1 MKHII
6 KAIALT
12 AATATIAASCSR
24 TVKTVDYPLIETANS
39 TTLDIAKVEL
49 SDTATVLHINA
60 RYIPNYWIKISSD
73 SYLATKGRKYTL
85 TGSDGIEPD
94 SLFWMPA
101 SGEASFRLMFEP
113 LPKRTKSFDFIE
125 SDCEDCFKL
134 YGIDLTGKTE
144 YDRPAGIPENILNQT
159 AYKIRRTSV
168 ENGTPDGRQH
178 ASEADNKPNGRQH
191 ASEADNKPN
200 GRQYASEADDG
211 RHVPGPDF
219 TVGMTTVRMHL
230 IHYRPELGKKV
241 SLYVNTLLNGQ
252 QSYHADIDPETAT
265 AEFKFRQY
273 GPANAIAV
281 VTMGTGGS
289 TVWLAPGDSADV
301 YYDMRETGWLLQAY
315 RMKPGK
321 EADVKPF
328 RSTYA
333 SGKYSS
339 ITNGR
344 AAGSNVLKYRMNLYS
359 GEFASYTM
367 TADEYTEHVI
377 DRYTELAD
385 SIAGCDAD
393 AMMKEFQLITLKE
406 ETVTAFAQ
414 GDFLRTHN
422 YMNVH
427 NDFSLWGKT
436 CPGLDRMKPDNY
448 AAVCTLFDINDP
460 KLLMGEMMLDY
471 IDAVT
476 SEDIDWPGLAG
487 IGSGLIPELRK
498 VSGQGLA
505 KKAADAAVSEED
517 FRMLEG
523 MGNGFYLEAFRTM
536 QADAEA
542 ALAAVA
548 QKAVIRATP
557 DVGNDRLFDAI
568 IAPHKGKI
576 IFVDFWNTW
585 CEPCRYAIEK
595 NEPLKDTAL
604 KSDDIVWIYIANE
617 TSPLVKYKTM
627 IPEIRGLH
635 YRLNGEQWKY
645 LGDKFKID
653 GIPSYVLVDRE
664 GNYSLRNDFRD
675 HSRLV
680 DVLSGMI

>member
-178 ASEADNKPNGRQH
+178 ASEADNKPDGRQH
-191 ASEADNKPN
+191 ASEADNKP
-200 GRQYASEADDG
+200 DG

-328 RSTYA
+328 RSTYTTTATALSTSA
-333 SGKYSS
+333 SSV
-339 ITNGR
+339 
-344 AAGSNVLKYRMNLYS
+344 A
-359 GEFASYTM
+359 
-367 TADEYTEHVI
+367 
-377 DRYTELAD
+377 
-385 SIAGCDAD
+385 
-393 AMMKEFQLITLKE
+393 
-406 ETVTAFAQ
+406 
-414 GDFLRTHN
+414 
-422 YMNVH
+422 
-427 NDFSLWGKT
+427 
-436 CPGLDRMKPDNY
+436 PKP
-448 AAVCTLFDINDP
+448 I
-460 KLLMGEMMLDY
+460 
-471 IDAVT
+471 T
-476 SEDIDWPGLAG
+476 SE
-487 IGSGLIPELRK
+487 
-498 VSGQGLA
+498 
-505 KKAADAAVSEED
+505 
-517 FRMLEG
+517 
-523 MGNGFYLEAFRTM
+523 Y
-536 QADAEA
+536 
-542 ALAAVA
+542 
-548 QKAVIRATP
+548 
-557 DVGNDRLFDAI
+557 
-568 IAPHKGKI
+568 
-576 IFVDFWNTW
+576 
-585 CEPCRYAIEK
+585 
-595 NEPLKDTAL
+595 
-604 KSDDIVWIYIANE
+604 
-617 TSPLVKYKTM
+617 
-627 IPEIRGLH
+627 
-635 YRLNGEQWKY
+635 
-645 LGDKFKID
+645 
-653 GIPSYVLVDRE
+653 
-664 GNYSLRNDFRD
+664 
-675 HSRLV
+675 
-680 DVLSGMI
+680 

>member
-178 ASEADNKPNGRQH
+178 ASEADNKPNGRQ
-191 ASEADNKPN
+191 
-200 GRQYASEADDG
+200 YASEADDG

-339 ITNGR
+339 IN
-344 AAGSNVLKYRMNLYS
+344 A
-359 GEFASYTM
+359 
-367 TADEYTEHVI
+367 
-377 DRYTELAD
+377 
-385 SIAGCDAD
+385 
-393 AMMKEFQLITLKE
+393 
-406 ETVTAFAQ
+406 
-414 GDFLRTHN
+414 
-422 YMNVH
+422 
-427 NDFSLWGKT
+427 
-436 CPGLDRMKPDNY
+436 
-448 AAVCTLFDINDP
+448 
-460 KLLMGEMMLDY
+460 
-471 IDAVT
+471 
-476 SEDIDWPGLAG
+476 
-487 IGSGLIPELRK
+487 
-498 VSGQGLA
+498 
-505 KKAADAAVSEED
+505 
-517 FRMLEG
+517 
-523 MGNGFYLEAFRTM
+523 
-536 QADAEA
+536 
-542 ALAAVA
+542 
-548 QKAVIRATP
+548 
-557 DVGNDRLFDAI
+557 
-568 IAPHKGKI
+568 
-576 IFVDFWNTW
+576 
-585 CEPCRYAIEK
+585 
-595 NEPLKDTAL
+595 
-604 KSDDIVWIYIANE
+604 
-617 TSPLVKYKTM
+617 
-627 IPEIRGLH
+627 
-635 YRLNGEQWKY
+635 
-645 LGDKFKID
+645 
-653 GIPSYVLVDRE
+653 
-664 GNYSLRNDFRD
+664 
-675 HSRLV
+675 SRLS
-680 DVLSGMI
+680 LSSTPITVSIITGGL